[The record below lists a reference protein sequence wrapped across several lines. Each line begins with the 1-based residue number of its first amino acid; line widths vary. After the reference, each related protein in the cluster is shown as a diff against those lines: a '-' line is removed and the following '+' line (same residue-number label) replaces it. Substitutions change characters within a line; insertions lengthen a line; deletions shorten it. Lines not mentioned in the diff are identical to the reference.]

1 MLLLSIRSGYI
12 RKMVDGFLSRLFL
25 ISRML
30 NEQNKTFTDQ
40 ALKHGRVG
48 CMFKDR

>member
-1 MLLLSIRSGYI
+1 MDEKQDSQFMTQ
-12 RKMVDGFLSRLFL
+12 KTVDGFLSRLFL

-30 NEQNKTFTDQ
+30 NEQKKTFTDQ
-40 ALKHGRVG
+40 AVKHGCIG